1 MTINT
6 ENNKSI
12 CRYPWVHS
20 YIGSQYERKI
30 CCISDDIHSE
40 EKTETKDFW
49 NSSVMKDVR
58 KKMVAGE
65 KIDACSVCYKNEEQ
79 NIQSLRQQSWNEHQI
94 EEEELIADVISK
106 TDENGSVSELPTYF
120 DYRTIH
126 CNLQCISC
134 GFFYSSKHNS
144 LFREMW
150 GHAPKMY
157 LSGKEF
163 VIDYNFEDS
172 MAQEIIDCLDQRRLT
187 KIYWAGGEPMMSHVH
202 WKVVDKLLE
211 IQTVD
216 PAYLDKIFIHYNT
229 NLTRLQWK
237 GKIIPELLEFYQPS
251 IQASLD
257 GTHETFEFCR
267 DGASWE
273 TVSNNWKEYHSRL
286 NKRNQFGLSSIMSA
300 PVLMDID
307 RWFEFY
313 EPYDPELHS
322 HKLFGN
328 ITSDAY
334 QGFLDIRLYPQ
345 QIFDR
350 IVDHAI
356 KRFEECSLRGKER
369 TIAILKS
376 YKLDKS
382 NNPIYSDLEMLKMM
396 KENWE
401 YREKFL
407 LGKHTFESLTAIIDP
422 EVRDW
427 YLSI

>member
-12 CRYPWVHS
+12 CKYPWDHS
-20 YIGSQYERKI
+20 YIGSQYERKL
-30 CCISDDIHSE
+30 CCISDDLVSE

-49 NSSVMKDVR
+49 NSAVMKDVR
-58 KKMVAGE
+58 KKMLAGE

-79 NIQSLRQQSWNEHQI
+79 NIESLRQQSWKSPCS
-94 EEEELIADVISK
+94 EEEMISEVISK
-106 TDENGSVSELPTYF
+106 TNEDGSTVELPTYF

-134 GFFYSSKHNS
+134 GSLYSSKHAS
-144 LFREMW
+144 LFSEMW
-150 GHAPKMY
+150 NIRPKMFP
-157 LSGKEF
+157 SGKEF
-163 VIDYNFEDS
+163 VIDYKFEDS
-172 MAQEIIDCLDQRRLT
+172 MAEEIIECLDKRRLT
-187 KIYWAGGEPMMSHVH
+187 KIYWAGGEPMMSGVH

-211 IQTVD
+211 IQSID
-216 PAYLDKIFIHYNT
+216 PTYIFSIFIHYNT
-229 NLTRLQWK
+229 NLTRLHWK

-273 TVSNNWKEYHSRL
+273 TVSTNWKEYHSRL

-322 HKLFGN
+322 HKLFN
-328 ITSDAY
+328 HINRKTQ

-345 QIFDR
+345 HIFDR

-382 NNPIYSDLEMLKMM
+382 NNPIYSDPEMLKLM
-396 KENWE
+396 KKNWQ

>member
-12 CRYPWVHS
+12 CKYPWDHS
-20 YIGSQYERKI
+20 YIGSQYERKL
-30 CCISDDIHSE
+30 CCISDDLVSE
-40 EKTETKDFW
+40 EKKETKDFW
-49 NSSVMKDVR
+49 NSSVMRDVR
-58 KKMVAGE
+58 KKMIAGE
-65 KIDACSVCYKNEEQ
+65 KINACSVCYKNEEQ
-79 NIQSLRQQSWNEHQI
+79 NIESLRQQSWKSPENE
-94 EEEELIADVISK
+94 EKLIADVVSK
-106 TDENGSVSELPTYF
+106 TDEEGCVSELPTYF

-126 CNLQCISC
+126 CNLQCLSC
-134 GFFYSSKHNS
+134 GSIYSSKHVS
-144 LFREMW
+144 LFTEMW
-150 GHAPKMY
+150 GEKPKMWAT
-157 LSGKEF
+157 GKEF
-163 VIDYNFEDS
+163 VIDYKFEDS
-172 MAQEIIDCLDQRRLT
+172 MAEEIIECLDQRRLT
-187 KIYWAGGEPMMSHVH
+187 KIYWAGGEPMMSNMH
-202 WKVVDKLLE
+202 WKVVEKLME
-211 IQTVD
+211 IQSQD
-216 PAYLDKIFIHYNT
+216 PAFLYNIFIHYNT
-229 NLTRLQWK
+229 NLTRLHWK
-237 GKIIPELLEFYQPS
+237 GKIIPEVLKFYQPS

-273 TVSNNWKEYHSRL
+273 TVSTNWKEYHSRL
-286 NKRNQFGLSSIMSA
+286 NERNQFGLSSVMSA

-322 HKLFGN
+322 HKLFN
-328 ITSDAY
+328 HITSDSN

-345 QIFDR
+345 EIFDR

-356 KRFEECSLRGKER
+356 KRFEECSLRGKDR

-376 YKLDKS
+376 YKLDKIR
-382 NNPIYSDLEMLKMM
+382 NPIYSDVEISKMI
-396 KENWE
+396 KKNWK

-427 YLSI
+427 YLSL

>member
-30 CCISDDIHSE
+30 CCISEDIISE
-40 EKTETKDFW
+40 QKTQTKDFW
-49 NSSVMKDVR
+49 NSSTMKEVR
-58 KKMVAGE
+58 RKMILGE

-79 NIQSLRQQSWNEHQI
+79 NIESLRQQSWDDI
-94 EEEELIADVISK
+94 RSEEELISEIVNK
-106 TDENGSVSELPTYF
+106 TSEDGSISELPTYF

-126 CNLQCISC
+126 CNLQCLSC
-134 GFFYSSKHNS
+134 SSIYSSKHIS
-144 LFREMW
+144 LYKEMW
-150 GHAPKMY
+150 GHPPVAWNT
-157 LSGKEF
+157 GKQF
-163 VIDYNFEDS
+163 FIDYEFEDS
-172 MAQEIIDCLDQRRLT
+172 MAQEIVECLDQRRLT
-187 KIYWAGGEPMMSHVH
+187 KIYWAGGEPMMSNVH
-202 WKVVDKLLE
+202 WKVVEKLLE
-211 IQTVD
+211 IQTQD
-216 PAYLDKIFIHYNT
+216 PEYLNKIFIHYNT
-229 NLTRLQWK
+229 NLTRLFWN
-237 GKIIPELLEFYQPS
+237 GKLIPELLEFYQPS

-273 TVSNNWKEYHSRL
+273 NVSSNWKQYYSRL
-286 NKRNQFGLSSIMSA
+286 NSKRQFGLSSIMSA

-313 EPYDPELHS
+313 EPYDPVLHS
-322 HKLFGN
+322 HKLFN
-328 ITSDAY
+328 QINSASM

-345 QIFDR
+345 EIFDR
-350 IVDHAI
+350 IINHAI
-356 KRFEECSLRGKER
+356 QKFESCSLRGKER

-376 YKLDKS
+376 YKLDKMQ
-382 NNPIYSDLEMLKMM
+382 NPIYSDEGMIHTIK
-396 KENWE
+396 KNYE

-407 LGKHTFESLTAIIDP
+407 KGKHTFESLTAIIDP

>member
-12 CRYPWVHS
+12 CKYPWDHS
-20 YIGSQYERKI
+20 YIGSQYERKL
-30 CCISDDIHSE
+30 CCISDDIVSE

-49 NSSVMKDVR
+49 NSAAMKDVR
-58 KKMVAGE
+58 KKMLAGE
-65 KIDACSVCYKNEEQ
+65 KVDACSVCYKNEEQ
-79 NIQSLRQQSWNEHQI
+79 NIESLRQQSWKDHQS
-94 EEEELIADVISK
+94 EEEMISGVISK
-106 TDENGSVSELPTYF
+106 TDQDGSTSEFPTYF

-126 CNLQCISC
+126 CNLQCLSC
-134 GFFYSSKHNS
+134 GSLYSSKHAS
-144 LFREMW
+144 LYHEMW
-150 GHAPKMY
+150 KRRPKM
-157 LSGKEF
+157 LSSGKEF
-163 VIDYNFEDS
+163 VIDYEFEDS
-172 MAQEIIDCLDQRRLT
+172 MADEIIECLDTRRLT
-187 KIYWAGGEPMMSHVH
+187 KIYWAGGEPMMSGVH

-211 IQTVD
+211 IQSTD
-216 PAYLDKIFIHYNT
+216 PAYIFSIFVHYNT
-229 NLTRLQWK
+229 NLTRLHWK
-237 GKIIPELLEFYQPS
+237 GNIIPELLEFYQPS

-273 TVSNNWKEYHSRL
+273 TVSTNWKEYHSRL

-322 HKLFGN
+322 HKLFN
-328 ITSDAY
+328 HINRHTQ

-345 QIFDR
+345 HIFDR
-350 IVDHAI
+350 IIDHAI
-356 KRFEECSLRGKER
+356 KRFEDCSLRGKER

-376 YKLDKS
+376 YKLDKD
-382 NNPIYSDLEMLKMM
+382 NNPIYSDPEAIKLM
-396 KENWE
+396 KKNWQ

>member
-1 MTINT
+1 MTIDT

-12 CRYPWVHS
+12 CGYPWLHS

-30 CCISDDIHSE
+30 CCISQDLVSE
-40 EKTETKDFW
+40 EKKETKDFW
-49 NSSVMKDVR
+49 NSSMMKDIR
-58 KKMVAGE
+58 KKMIAGE

-79 NIQSLRQQSWNEHQI
+79 NITSLRQQSWNDSPAS
-94 EEEELIADVISK
+94 IADIIDKIDK
-106 TDENGSVSELPTYF
+106 TCEDGSVTELPVYF

-134 GFFYSSKHNS
+134 GCIYSSKHIS
-144 LFREMW
+144 LYNHMW
-150 GHAPKMY
+150 NESPKMWP
-157 LSGKEF
+157 SGKEF
-163 VIDYNFEDS
+163 VIDYEFEDS
-172 MAQEIIDCLDQRRLT
+172 MTEEIIECLDKRRLT

-202 WKVVDKLLE
+202 WKVVEKLLE
-211 IQTVD
+211 IELVD
-216 PAYLDKIFIHYNT
+216 PEYIQKIFIHYNT
-229 NLTRLQWK
+229 NLTRLFWK
-237 GKIIPELLEFYQPS
+237 GKLIPDLLKFYQPS

-267 DGASWE
+267 DGASWDA
-273 TVSNNWKEYHSRL
+273 VSTNWKEYHSKL
-286 NKRNQFGLSSIMSA
+286 NDNGQFGLSSIMSA

-328 ITSDAY
+328 IGPASP
-334 QGFLDIRLYPQ
+334 QGFLDIRIYPQ

-356 KRFEECSLRGKER
+356 KRFEECSLRGKDR
-369 TIAILKS
+369 TIAVLKS
-376 YKLDKS
+376 YKLDKATD
-382 NNPIYSDLEMLKMM
+382 PLYSDTEILQMM

>member
-6 ENNKSI
+6 KTNKSI

-20 YIGSQYERKI
+20 YIGSQYERKL
-30 CCISDDIHSE
+30 CCISEDIVSE

-49 NSSVMKDVR
+49 NSSVMTDVR
-58 KKMVAGE
+58 KKMIAGE

-79 NIQSLRQQSWNEHQI
+79 NIQSLREQSWKDHQNED
-94 EEEELIADVISK
+94 ELIADTISK
-106 TDENGSVSELPTYF
+106 TNEDGSINELPVYF

-126 CNLQCISC
+126 CNLQCLSC
-134 GFFYSSKHNS
+134 GSLYSSKHNS

-150 GHAPKMY
+150 GRAPKMWP
-157 LSGKEF
+157 SGKEF
-163 VIDYNFEDS
+163 IIDYKFEDS

-211 IQTVD
+211 IQSED
-216 PAYLDKIFIHYNT
+216 PSYIQKIFIHYNT
-229 NLTRLQWK
+229 NLTRLLWN
-237 GKIIPELLEFYQPS
+237 GKNIPELLQFYQPS

-267 DGASWE
+267 DGASWD
-273 TVSNNWKEYHSRL
+273 TVSTNWKEYFSRL
-286 NKRNQFGLSSIMSA
+286 NDKRQFGLSSIMSA

-322 HKLFGN
+322 HKLFN
-328 ITSDAY
+328 HISRDSQ

-350 IVDHAI
+350 IIDHAI
-356 KRFEECSLRGKER
+356 KRFEESSLRGKER

-376 YKLDKS
+376 YKLDKIM
-382 NNPIYSDLEMLKMM
+382 NPIYSDTEILKLL
-396 KENWE
+396 KKNWG

-407 LGKHTFESLTAIIDP
+407 KGKHTFESLTAIIDP

>member
-12 CRYPWVHS
+12 CKYPWDHS
-20 YIGSQYERKI
+20 YIGSQYERKL
-30 CCISDDIHSE
+30 CCISEDLVSE
-40 EKTETKDFW
+40 EKKETKDFW
-49 NSSVMKDVR
+49 NSSVMRDVR
-58 KKMVAGE
+58 KKMIAGE
-65 KIDACSVCYKNEEQ
+65 KINACSVCYKNEEQ
-79 NIQSLRQQSWNEHQI
+79 NIESLRQQSWKGPENE
-94 EEEELIADVISK
+94 EDSIAQVVSK
-106 TDENGSVSELPTYF
+106 TDEDGSALELPTYF

-126 CNLQCISC
+126 CNLQCLSC
-134 GFFYSSKHNS
+134 GSIYSSKHVS
-144 LFREMW
+144 LFTEMW
-150 GHAPKMY
+150 GEKPKMWAT
-157 LSGKEF
+157 GKEF
-163 VIDYNFEDS
+163 VIDYKFEDS
-172 MAQEIIDCLDQRRLT
+172 MAQEIIECLDQRRLT
-187 KIYWAGGEPMMSHVH
+187 KIYWAGGEPMMSRVH
-202 WKVVDKLLE
+202 WKVVEKLLE
-211 IQTVD
+211 IQSID
-216 PAYLDKIFIHYNT
+216 PKYIFSIFVHYNT
-229 NLTRLQWK
+229 NLTRLMWN
-237 GKIIPELLEFYQPS
+237 GKLIPELLEFYQPS

-273 TVSNNWKEYHSRL
+273 TVSTNWKEYHSRL
-286 NKRNQFGLSSIMSA
+286 NERNQFGLSSVMSA

-322 HKLFGN
+322 HKLFN
-328 ITSDAY
+328 HINRETQ

-345 QIFDR
+345 PIFDR
-350 IVDHAI
+350 IIDHAI

-376 YKLDKS
+376 YKLDKIR
-382 NNPIYSDLEMLKMM
+382 NPIYSDVEILKLM
-396 KENWE
+396 KKNWQ

>member
-20 YIGSQYERKI
+20 YIGSQYERKL
-30 CCISDDIHSE
+30 CCISEDIVPE
-40 EKTETKDFW
+40 EKTQTKDFW

-58 KKMVAGE
+58 KRMIAGE
-65 KIDACSVCYKNEEQ
+65 KINACSVCYKNEEQ
-79 NIQSLRQQSWNEHQI
+79 NIQSLRQQSWKDHQT
-94 EEEELIADVISK
+94 EEEMISDAISK
-106 TDENGSVSELPTYF
+106 TEEDGSISELPVYF

-126 CNLQCISC
+126 CNLQCLSC
-134 GFFYSSKHNS
+134 GSIYSSKHNS

-150 GHAPKMY
+150 GHAPKMWP
-157 LSGKEF
+157 SGKEF
-163 VIDYNFEDS
+163 VIDYKFEDS

-202 WKVVDKLLE
+202 WKVVDKLLQ
-211 IQTVD
+211 IQSED
-216 PAYLDKIFIHYNT
+216 PSYLQKIFIHYNT
-229 NLTRLQWK
+229 NLTRLYWN
-237 GKIIPELLEFYQPS
+237 GKLIPDLLQFYQPS

-267 DGASWE
+267 DGASWDA
-273 TVSNNWKEYHSRL
+273 VSTNWKEYHSRL
-286 NKRNQFGLSSIMSA
+286 NEKNQFGLSSIMSA

-307 RWFEFY
+307 RWFDFY

-322 HKLFGN
+322 HKLFSN
-328 ITSDAY
+328 ITADSY

-345 QIFDR
+345 EIFDR
-350 IVDHAI
+350 IFNHAI
-356 KRFEECSLRGKER
+356 NKFENCSLRGKER
-369 TIAILKS
+369 TIAILQS
-376 YKLDKS
+376 YKIDKS
-382 NNPIYSDLEMLKMM
+382 QNKIYSDLETIKTI
-396 KENWE
+396 KKNWE

-407 LGKHTFESLTAIIDP
+407 KGKYTFESLTAIIDP

-427 YLSI
+427 YMSI

>member
-6 ENNKSI
+6 KTNESI
-12 CRYPWVHS
+12 CRYPWTHS

-30 CCISDDIHSE
+30 CCISEDIRSQQ
-40 EKTETKDFW
+40 KTETKDFW
-49 NSSVMKDVR
+49 NSSAMKEVR
-58 KKMVAGE
+58 KKMIAGE
-65 KIDACSVCYKNEEQ
+65 KISACSVCYKNEEQ
-79 NIQSLRQQSWNEHQI
+79 NIESLRQQSWKCSQS
-94 EEEELIADVISK
+94 EEELIADVISK
-106 TDENGSVSELPTYF
+106 TDEDGSLCDLPTYF

-126 CNLQCISC
+126 CNLQCLSC
-134 GFFYSSKHNS
+134 GSIYSSKHAS
-144 LFREMW
+144 LFADMW
-150 GHAPKMY
+150 GHRPKMQT
-157 LSGKEF
+157 SGEEF
-163 VIDYNFEDS
+163 VIDYAFEDS
-172 MAQEIIDCLDQRRLT
+172 MAKEIIDCLDQRRLT

-202 WKVVDKLLE
+202 WKVVEKLIE
-211 IQTVD
+211 IQSED
-216 PAYLDKIFIHYNT
+216 PGFLSSVFIHYNT
-229 NLTRLQWK
+229 NLTRLQWN
-237 GKIIPELLEFYQPS
+237 GKLIPEMLEFYQPS

-273 TVSNNWKEYHSRL
+273 TVSTNWKEYHSRL
-286 NKRNQFGLSSIMSA
+286 NEKNQFGLSSIMSA

-307 RWFEFY
+307 RWFDFY
-313 EPYDPELHS
+313 EPYDPELHT
-322 HKLFGN
+322 HKLFN
-328 ITSDAY
+328 HINRRTQ

-345 QIFDR
+345 HIFDR
-350 IVDHAI
+350 ILDHAI

-382 NNPIYSDLEMLKMM
+382 NDPIYSDPEMLKLM
-396 KENWE
+396 KKNWQ

>member
-12 CRYPWVHS
+12 CKYPWDHS
-20 YIGSQYERKI
+20 YIGSQYERKL
-30 CCISDDIHSE
+30 CCISDDITSE
-40 EKTETKDFW
+40 EKKETKDFW
-49 NSSVMKDVR
+49 NSSVMKTVR
-58 KKMVAGE
+58 KKMIAGE

-79 NIQSLRQQSWNEHQI
+79 NIESLRQQSWKGCQS
-94 EEEELIADVISK
+94 EEEIIAEVIGK
-106 TDENGSVSELPTYF
+106 TDEDGSTLELPTYF

-134 GFFYSSKHNS
+134 GSIYSSKHAS
-144 LFREMW
+144 LYSEMW
-150 GHAPKMY
+150 GVRPTMIP
-157 LSGKEF
+157 SGKQF
-163 VIDYNFEDS
+163 VIDYEFEDS
-172 MAQEIIDCLDQRRLT
+172 MAQEIIERIDQRKLA
-187 KIYWAGGEPMMSHVH
+187 KIYWAGGEPMMSGMH

-211 IQTVD
+211 IASID
-216 PAYLDKIFIHYNT
+216 PTYISSIFVHYNT
-229 NLTRLQWK
+229 NLTRLHWK
-237 GKIIPELLEFYQPS
+237 DKLIPELLEFYQPS

-267 DGASWE
+267 DGASWK
-273 TVSNNWKEYHSRL
+273 TVSTNWKEYHSRL

-322 HKLFGN
+322 HKLFN
-328 ITSDAY
+328 HINRDTM

-345 QIFDR
+345 HIFDR

-376 YKLDKS
+376 YKLDKIT
-382 NNPIYSDLEMLKMM
+382 NPIYSDPEIIKLM
-396 KENWE
+396 KKNWQ

>member
-12 CRYPWVHS
+12 CKYPWDHS
-20 YIGSQYERKI
+20 YIGSQYERKL
-30 CCISDDIHSE
+30 CCISDDIVSE

-49 NSSVMKDVR
+49 NSAVMKDVR
-58 KKMVAGE
+58 KKMIAGE
-65 KIDACSVCYKNEEQ
+65 KINACSVCYKNEEQ
-79 NIQSLRQQSWNEHQI
+79 NIESLRQQSWRGQQS
-94 EEEELIADVISK
+94 EEETIAETISK
-106 TDENGSVSELPTYF
+106 TNDDGSASVLPTYF

-126 CNLQCISC
+126 CNLQCLSC
-134 GFFYSSKHNS
+134 GPIYSSKHAS
-144 LFREMW
+144 LFADMW
-150 GHAPKMY
+150 DRRPTMWP
-157 LSGKEF
+157 SGEEF
-163 VIDYNFEDS
+163 VIDYTFEDS
-172 MAQEIIDCLDQRRLT
+172 MAKEIIDCLDQRRLT

-202 WKVVDKLLE
+202 WKVVEKLLE
-211 IQTVD
+211 IQSED
-216 PAYLDKIFIHYNT
+216 PAFLYNIFIHYNS
-229 NLTRLQWK
+229 NLTRLHWK
-237 GKIIPELLEFYQPS
+237 GKLIPELLKFYQPS

-267 DGASWE
+267 DGASWD
-273 TVSNNWKEYHSRL
+273 TVSANWKEYHSRL
-286 NKRNQFGLSSIMSA
+286 NERNQFGLSSVMSA

-322 HKLFGN
+322 HKLFN
-328 ITSDAY
+328 HINKQTH
-334 QGFLDIRLYPQ
+334 QVFLDIRLYPQ
-345 QIFDR
+345 HIFDR
-350 IVDHAI
+350 ILDHAI

-382 NNPIYSDLEMLKMM
+382 NNPIYSDPEMLKLM
-396 KENWE
+396 KKNWQH
-401 YREKFL
+401 REKFL